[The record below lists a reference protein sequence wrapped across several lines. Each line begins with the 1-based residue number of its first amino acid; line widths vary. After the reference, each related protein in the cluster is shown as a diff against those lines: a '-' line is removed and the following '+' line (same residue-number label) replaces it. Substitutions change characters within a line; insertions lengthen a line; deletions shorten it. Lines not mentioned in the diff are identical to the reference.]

1 MNATYRIVVGVDGS
15 DGGHRA
21 LRWAAHEAAT
31 RGGTVQ
37 AVTAWRWDD
46 ETDLP
51 PDDLRRRAEDV
62 QAQEIA
68 AVAPGLP
75 ISGQVVEGRPADA
88 LTAAARGADL
98 LVLGSHGHSRVWQT
112 VLGSVTQECIRKAS
126 CPVVVIPVPELAEAH
141 TTLPAVAPGA

>member
-1 MNATYRIVVGVDGS
+1 MTMTYLIVAGVDGS

-31 RGGTVQ
+31 RGGSVQ

-46 ETDLP
+46 DSGLP
-51 PDDLRRRAEDV
+51 PEELRRQAEDL

-68 AVAPGLP
+68 ALAPALPVA
-75 ISGQVVEGRPADA
+75 GQVVEGRPADA

-98 LVLGSHGHSRVWQT
+98 LVLGSHGHSRVWHT
-112 VLGSVTQECIRKAS
+112 VLGSVAEECIHKAA
-126 CPVVVIPVPELAEAH
+126 CPVVVIPVPEQAVQA
-141 TTLPAVAPGA
+141 PAVPAVVSRA